1 MFSICR
7 CGRANCTDPKV
18 KCECAATDSNG
29 AATLQSVW
37 KYLFTSNTNNTT
49 TTTTT
54 SDSSSSGGGS
64 SSVGV
69 GSSSSEEAEAAG
81 AVGSGSGGGAL
92 PPDVQMHC
100 CSATCCEDAQN
111 LTGVK
116 QCSGS
121 GGGGSSSD
129 GSSGSGSSSTGQ

>member
-54 SDSSSSGGGS
+54 SDSSSD
-64 SSVGV
+64 
-69 GSSSSEEAEAAG
+69 SSSEEAEAAG

-129 GSSGSGSSSTGQ
+129 GSSDSGSGSSGQ